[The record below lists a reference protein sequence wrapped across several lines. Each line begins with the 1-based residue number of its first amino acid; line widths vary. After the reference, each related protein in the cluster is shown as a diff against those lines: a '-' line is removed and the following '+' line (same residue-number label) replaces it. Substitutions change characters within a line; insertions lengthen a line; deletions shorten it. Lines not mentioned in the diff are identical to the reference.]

1 MRLHLS
7 ECESEICLEQ
17 ILISEFEAQFKI
29 TNQSC
34 VFAGLIM
41 FYCKNNLKKSK
52 KSLIHR
58 LCQCINAVG
67 KNNIFCTLG
76 QNSDQE
82 F

>member
-1 MRLHLS
+1 MCETSSALVLLVQRTTVGNMRRHLS

-34 VFAGLIM
+34 VFASLIM

-52 KSLIHR
+52 KSLVHR
-58 LCQCINAVG
+58 LCQSVA
-67 KNNIFCTLG
+67 
-76 QNSDQE
+76 
-82 F
+82 